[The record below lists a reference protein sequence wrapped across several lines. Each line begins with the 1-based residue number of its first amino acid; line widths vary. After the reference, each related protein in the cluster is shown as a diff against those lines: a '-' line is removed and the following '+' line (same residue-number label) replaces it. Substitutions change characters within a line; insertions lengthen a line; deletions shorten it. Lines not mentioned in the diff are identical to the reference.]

1 VAGLLAWVSLF
12 LPWWHISGLG
22 PPITVS
28 PVLLLTLERGE
39 GAGAGLIQLS
49 EGFYGLVVIS
59 FAFILLGGLTGVL
72 RGFIRKKLVPLV
84 AGVLV
89 LSSMNMLT
97 YAFVYLKI
105 AGAVLCLT
113 PTLFGAPIG
122 YGISYGFVLA
132 GISGVVILLSALYE
146 I

>member
-1 VAGLLAWVSLF
+1 MAGLLAWVSLF

-59 FAFILLGGLTGVL
+59 FAFILLGGLAGVS

-97 YAFVYLKI
+97 YAFVYLKV